1 MRSRSLRLLDYLAAL
16 AAERRG
22 APRRQLADYSPA
34 PIGPAAVP
42 THADVRLGPT
52 ARRDSWLDI
61 DRTAPPRPPA
71 WPRALDA
78 ILTSTGVNPD
88 APPTLPSPAPPA
100 RPSRPDGTGPNVA
113 TGVDTGAGVP
123 VQAAVLAEPATRHG
137 DAAASLTDPTPE
149 SEPPDPR
156 AALLDAWVRDVW
168 RPWAPGA
175 RAARDARALYQ
186 RLFDLRLALQRDDAT
201 TELVWGHGV
210 LCWRVGDAVIS
221 HPLLVT
227 RMVATLDPDSGVIR
241 LHPDGPT
248 SLETEPL
255 HGLGLP
261 GLDELS
267 ALRDRLRGAP
277 VDPWD
282 APGRAEVFRQI
293 IAPLGLDARLVEGPV
308 LPSPGAAPVLVDTW
322 VLYARPRPA
331 LQAQF
336 YGDLRTALTE
346 RDVIP
351 EAIAAVV
358 AEEALVA
365 EALGG
370 DGAGAGDGPP
380 SGPGRWDR
388 GGPGAAPGLGVDA
401 SGGLGERLLMPLT
414 ANADQERIA
423 RQLAVS
429 RGVTVQ
435 GPPGTG
441 KSHTIANL
449 ICHLV
454 AHGQRVLVTAQDE
467 QALGVLRAKIPP
479 ELRDLSVAVLGSSR
493 ADLDELR
500 AAVVEISGALSDVDP
515 ARETAAVKA
524 LAEELDAAR
533 AHARTLELR
542 MIDLLAAQA
551 REFEL
556 PHGRERA
563 PAVAAWLAER
573 DGELS
578 FIPDRLDP
586 TRALPLDPAELALL
600 YRTAREIG
608 PADAR
613 ALAQEQPDAAALP
626 DAVALARLYAELDEV
641 RDGLADLELAGL
653 SVTALDALGDAGAQ
667 ALVDDAR
674 DGAER
679 ARRLSAGW
687 LTAARAQ
694 CADSDA
700 QAEFWAAQAAELA
713 AEVTRLRGLTA
724 RTFGRPVEVP
734 DGDPR
739 VHLRLLGELRE
750 RYAAGRGV
758 PRLGGRELRELR
770 DAVRVDGLVPHTAD
784 DVAVA
789 EAEVRRRQAL
799 AATVSRQGAIAA
811 ALGGEPVQAGA
822 LDVLTR
828 LDAVA
833 RDLADAVDW
842 ERRGRPELAARLR
855 AVAPGAGDGSDP
867 AALSRL
873 ADLLAAAAG
882 RRREQEVTARLA
894 ALARTLDDGGRSPR
908 AGRLW
913 GELQQALT
921 RRDLAAWDALLGEA
935 TRLAA
940 LRPDAAARTR
950 LAERL
955 RAVAPLWT
963 DAILDR
969 PGDAA
974 AAAGGDPARAAA
986 AWRWRQAQT
995 WLDDLHADGDL
1006 ALLGR
1011 QLGDASEQARRLVLD
1026 TARRAARLGLATRL
1040 GDPQRRALTGWV
1052 QALDRL
1058 GKGTGKYAPHWRA
1071 QARAHMRAAMG
1082 AVPVWIMPTY
1092 RVMESFDP
1100 GSDDLFD
1107 VVIVDESSQC
1117 DILSLGVLSLGRRA
1131 VVVGDDAQT
1140 SPEAVGIDRARVG
1153 ALIDAHLPDVAQR
1166 SLLDVEAS
1174 LYDTAARVFPRTVVL
1189 KEHFRCLP
1197 DIIGF
1202 SNRFYDHQILPLRED
1217 PELAI
1222 GAALRPVRVTDG
1234 ARTQTR
1240 FGDANPAEAQ
1250 AIVEQVLACC
1260 ADPAYDGMTMGVV
1273 TLLGAGQPR
1282 LIEHALVERLGER
1295 EFSRRA
1301 LRVGDPYQFQGDE
1314 RDVVFVS
1321 VVADD
1326 NRSAATRRRDLQR
1339 VNVAAS
1345 RARNQMWVFHTV
1357 DPATLREDDIR
1368 RQLIEYTYAGATPQA
1383 TGRLVDRC
1391 ESEFER
1397 AVLREILGRGY
1408 RVRPQHPVGRY
1419 RIDLVVEGAPR
1430 PPAPDGTG
1438 AGRVRG
1444 PRLAVECDG
1453 DRFHGPDQWE
1463 ADLRRQRILERL
1475 GWTFIRIRGS
1485 EFYRHPTR
1493 TLDGLWRR
1501 LAELDIHPDV
1511 GD

>member
-1 MRSRSLRLLDYLAAL
+1 
-16 AAERRG
+16 
-22 APRRQLADYSPA
+22 
-34 PIGPAAVP
+34 
-42 THADVRLGPT
+42 
-52 ARRDSWLDI
+52 
-61 DRTAPPRPPA
+61 
-71 WPRALDA
+71 
-78 ILTSTGVNPD
+78 
-88 APPTLPSPAPPA
+88 
-100 RPSRPDGTGPNVA
+100 
-113 TGVDTGAGVP
+113 
-123 VQAAVLAEPATRHG
+123 
-137 DAAASLTDPTPE
+137 
-149 SEPPDPR
+149 
-156 AALLDAWVRDVW
+156 
-168 RPWAPGA
+168 
-175 RAARDARALYQ
+175 
-186 RLFDLRLALQRDDAT
+186 
-201 TELVWGHGV
+201 
-210 LCWRVGDAVIS
+210 
-221 HPLLVT
+221 
-227 RMVATLDPDSGVIR
+227 
-241 LHPDGPT
+241 
-248 SLETEPL
+248 
-255 HGLGLP
+255 
-261 GLDELS
+261 
-267 ALRDRLRGAP
+267 
-277 VDPWD
+277 
-282 APGRAEVFRQI
+282 
-293 IAPLGLDARLVEGPV
+293 
-308 LPSPGAAPVLVDTW
+308 
-322 VLYARPRPA
+322 
-331 LQAQF
+331 
-336 YGDLRTALTE
+336 
-346 RDVIP
+346 
-351 EAIAAVV
+351 
-358 AEEALVA
+358 
-365 EALGG
+365 
-370 DGAGAGDGPP
+370 
-380 SGPGRWDR
+380 
-388 GGPGAAPGLGVDA
+388 
-401 SGGLGERLLMPLT
+401 
-414 ANADQERIA
+414 
-423 RQLAVS
+423 
-429 RGVTVQ
+429 
-435 GPPGTG
+435 
-441 KSHTIANL
+441 
-449 ICHLV
+449 
-454 AHGQRVLVTAQDE
+454 
-467 QALGVLRAKIPP
+467 
-479 ELRDLSVAVLGSSR
+479 VLGSSR

-542 MIDLLAAQA
+542 MVDLLAAQA

-573 DGELS
+573 ADELS
-578 FIPDRLDP
+578 FIADRLDP
-586 TRALPLDPAELALL
+586 TAALPLDPAELALL
-600 YRTAREIG
+600 YRTARQIG

-613 ALAQEQPDAAALP
+613 ALTQEQPDPAALP
-626 DAVALARLYAELDEV
+626 DAVALARLHAELDEV
-641 RDGLADLELAGL
+641 RDGLADLEQAGL
-653 SVTALDALGDAGAQ
+653 SVTALDALGEAAVR
-667 ALVDDAR
+667 ALLDDTRA
-674 DGAER
+674 GAER
-679 ARRLSAGW
+679 AARLSVGW
-687 LTAARAQ
+687 LAAARAQ
-694 CADSDA
+694 CAASGA
-700 QAEFWAAQAAELA
+700 QAEFWAGQATTLS
-713 AEVTRLRGLTA
+713 AEVTELRGLTA
-724 RTFGRPVEVP
+724 RTFGHPIQVP
-734 DGDPR
+734 AGDPR
-739 VHLRLLGELRE
+739 GHLRLLGELRE
-750 RYAAGRGV
+750 RYAAGRGI

-770 DAVRVDGLVPHTAD
+770 DAIRVDGLVPHTAD
-784 DVAVA
+784 DVAIA

-799 AATVSRQGAIAA
+799 AAAVSRHDAIAA
-811 ALGGEPVQAGA
+811 ALGGQPIDADA
-822 LDVLTR
+822 SDVLSR
-828 LDAVA
+828 LDATA

-855 AVAPGAGDGSDP
+855 AVAPGSAVAPGAVDADDP

-873 ADLLAAAAG
+873 TDLLAAAAG
-882 RRREQEVTARLA
+882 RRREQEVTDRLT
-894 ALARTLDDGGRSPR
+894 ALARTLDEGRRGRR

-913 GELQQALT
+913 GELHEALT
-921 RRDLAAWDALLGEA
+921 RRDLAAWDALLDEA
-935 TRLAA
+935 ARLAA

-950 LAERL
+950 LAQRL
-955 RAVAPLWT
+955 GAVAPLWA

-969 PGDAA
+969 PGDVAA
-974 AAAGGDPARAAA
+974 CGDPARAVA

-1011 QLGDASEQARRLVLD
+1011 QLGDATEQARRLVLD

-1222 GAALRPVRVTDG
+1222 GAALRPVRVADG

-1240 FGDANPAEAQ
+1240 FGDANPAEAA
-1250 AIVEQVLACC
+1250 AIVDQVVACC

-1357 DPATLREDDIR
+1357 DPAALRDDDIR
-1368 RQLIEYTYAGATPQA
+1368 RQLIEYAYAGATPQA
-1383 TGRLVDRC
+1383 EGRLADRC
-1391 ESEFER
+1391 DSEFER
-1397 AVLREILGRGY
+1397 AVLREILARGY

-1419 RIDLVVEGAPR
+1419 RIDLVVEGSSRRAAPG
-1430 PPAPDGTG
+1430 AGGTDPDGTG
-1438 AGRVRG
+1438 GGRAGSAGGHVRG

-1475 GWTFIRIRGS
+1475 GWTFLRIRGS

-1501 LAELDIHPDV
+1501 LDELGIHPDLA
-1511 GD
+1511 G

>member
-1 MRSRSLRLLDYLAAL
+1 
-16 AAERRG
+16 
-22 APRRQLADYSPA
+22 
-34 PIGPAAVP
+34 
-42 THADVRLGPT
+42 
-52 ARRDSWLDI
+52 
-61 DRTAPPRPPA
+61 
-71 WPRALDA
+71 
-78 ILTSTGVNPD
+78 
-88 APPTLPSPAPPA
+88 
-100 RPSRPDGTGPNVA
+100 
-113 TGVDTGAGVP
+113 
-123 VQAAVLAEPATRHG
+123 
-137 DAAASLTDPTPE
+137 
-149 SEPPDPR
+149 
-156 AALLDAWVRDVW
+156 
-168 RPWAPGA
+168 
-175 RAARDARALYQ
+175 
-186 RLFDLRLALQRDDAT
+186 
-201 TELVWGHGV
+201 
-210 LCWRVGDAVIS
+210 
-221 HPLLVT
+221 
-227 RMVATLDPDSGVIR
+227 
-241 LHPDGPT
+241 
-248 SLETEPL
+248 
-255 HGLGLP
+255 
-261 GLDELS
+261 
-267 ALRDRLRGAP
+267 
-277 VDPWD
+277 
-282 APGRAEVFRQI
+282 
-293 IAPLGLDARLVEGPV
+293 
-308 LPSPGAAPVLVDTW
+308 
-322 VLYARPRPA
+322 
-331 LQAQF
+331 
-336 YGDLRTALTE
+336 
-346 RDVIP
+346 
-351 EAIAAVV
+351 
-358 AEEALVA
+358 
-365 EALGG
+365 
-370 DGAGAGDGPP
+370 
-380 SGPGRWDR
+380 
-388 GGPGAAPGLGVDA
+388 
-401 SGGLGERLLMPLT
+401 
-414 ANADQERIA
+414 
-423 RQLAVS
+423 
-429 RGVTVQ
+429 
-435 GPPGTG
+435 
-441 KSHTIANL
+441 
-449 ICHLV
+449 
-454 AHGQRVLVTAQDE
+454 
-467 QALGVLRAKIPP
+467 
-479 ELRDLSVAVLGSSR
+479 
-493 ADLDELR
+493 
-500 AAVVEISGALSDVDP
+500 
-515 ARETAAVKA
+515 
-524 LAEELDAAR
+524 
-533 AHARTLELR
+533 
-542 MIDLLAAQA
+542 
-551 REFEL
+551 
-556 PHGRERA
+556 
-563 PAVAAWLAER
+563 LAER
-573 DGELS
+573 AGELS

-586 TRALPLDPAELALL
+586 TRALPLDPAELAVL
-600 YRTAREIG
+600 YRTARQIG

-626 DAVALARLYAELDEV
+626 NAVALARLHAELDEV
-641 RDGLADLELAGL
+641 RDGLADLEQAGL
-653 SVTALDALGDAGAQ
+653 SVPALDALGESATR
-667 ALVDDAR
+667 ALVDDTRA
-674 DGAER
+674 GAER
-679 ARRLSAGW
+679 AARLSVGW
-687 LTAARAQ
+687 LAAARAQ
-694 CADSDA
+694 CAASDA
-700 QAEFWAAQAAELA
+700 QAEFWAGQAAALA
-713 AEVTRLRGLTA
+713 AEVTQLRGLTA
-724 RTFGRPVEVP
+724 RTFGHPIQVP

-739 VHLRLLGELRE
+739 VHLRLLAELRE
-750 RYAAGRGV
+750 RYAAGRGI

-770 DAVRVDGLVPHTAD
+770 DAVRVDGLVPHTVD

-789 EAEVRRRQAL
+789 EAEVRRRQTL
-799 AATVSRQGAIAA
+799 AAAVARQGAIAA
-811 ALGGEPVQAGA
+811 ALGGQPVDTGA
-822 LDVLTR
+822 SDVLTR
-828 LDAVA
+828 LDTAA

-842 ERRGRPELAARLR
+842 ERQVRPELAVRLR
-855 AVAPGAGDGSDP
+855 AVAPGAVAPGAGDGGDP

-882 RRREQEVTARLA
+882 RGREQEVTDRLA
-894 ALARTLDDGGRSPR
+894 TLARTLDEGRRRPR

-913 GELQQALT
+913 GELHEALT
-921 RRDLAAWDALLGEA
+921 RRDLAAWDALLDEA
-935 TRLAA
+935 ARLAA

-950 LAERL
+950 LSERL
-955 RAVAPLWT
+955 GAVAPLWA

-969 PGDAA
+969 SGEAVA
-974 AAAGGDPARAAA
+974 CGDPARAAA

-1174 LYDTAARVFPRTVVL
+1174 LYDTATRVFPRTVVL

-1222 GAALRPVRVTDG
+1222 GAALRPVRVTEG

-1240 FGDANPAEAQ
+1240 FGDANPVEAR
-1250 AIVEQVLACC
+1250 AIVDQVVACC

-1383 TGRLVDRC
+1383 EGRLADRC

-1430 PPAPDGTG
+1430 PPAPDAG
-1438 AGRVRG
+1438 AARVRG

-1475 GWTFIRIRGS
+1475 GWTFLRIRGS

-1501 LAELDIHPDV
+1501 LDELGIHPDV
-1511 GD
+1511 GAGP

>member
-1 MRSRSLRLLDYLAAL
+1 MSARDQVRSRSLRLLDYLAAL
-16 AAERRG
+16 ATERRG
-22 APRRQLADYSPA
+22 APRRQLSDYSPA
-34 PIGPAAVP
+34 PISPAAVP

-52 ARRDSWLDI
+52 ARRDSWLEI

-78 ILTSTGVNPD
+78 ILDATGVNPD
-88 APPTLPSPAPPA
+88 APPTLPSPPPVA
-100 RPSRPDGTGPNVA
+100 AAVSLGSTGPNVA
-113 TGVDTGAGVP
+113 IGDEAGVAVP
-123 VQAAVLAEPATRHG
+123 TQAAVLADATAQPG
-137 DAAASLTDPTPE
+137 DAVSPE
-149 SEPPDPR
+149 PDPR

-227 RMVATLDPDSGVIR
+227 RMVATLDPDSGVVR

-261 GLDELS
+261 GLDALS
-267 ALRDRLRGAP
+267 ALRDRLRDAP

-282 APGRAEVFRQI
+282 APGRAEVFRQV
-293 IAPLGLDARLVEGPV
+293 IAPLGLDARLVAGPG
-308 LPSPGAAPVLVDTW
+308 LPPPGAAPVLVDTW
-322 VLYARPRPA
+322 ALYARPRPA

-336 YGDLRTALTE
+336 YADLRTALTE

-351 EAIAAVV
+351 EAIASVV

-365 EALGG
+365 EAL
-370 DGAGAGDGPP
+370 AGTAAGPP
-380 SGPGRWDR
+380 SGSGRWDR
-388 GGPGAAPGLGVDA
+388 VGPGATSGLGADV
-401 SGGLGERLLMPLT
+401 SGVLGERLLMPLAT
-414 ANADQERIA
+414 NADQERIA
-423 RQLAVS
+423 RQLAGS

-467 QALGVLRAKIPP
+467 QALGVLRDKIPP

-626 DAVALARLYAELDEV
+626 DAVALARLHAELDEV

-653 SVTALDALGDAGAQ
+653 SVTALDALGDAAAQ
-667 ALVDDAR
+667 SLVDDTRA
-674 DGAER
+674 AAAR
-679 ARRLSAGW
+679 ARRLSVGW
-687 LTAARAQ
+687 LAAARVQ

-713 AEVTRLRGLTA
+713 AEITQLRGLTA
-724 RTFGRPVEVP
+724 RTFGRPVEMP

-750 RYAAGRGV
+750 RYTAGRGV

-828 LDAVA
+828 LDAAA

-867 AALSRL
+867 AALTRL

-882 RRREQEVTARLA
+882 RHREQEVTERLA
-894 ALARTLDDGGRSPR
+894 ALARTLEEGGRGPR

-913 GELQQALT
+913 GELHQALT

-935 TRLAA
+935 ARLAA

-950 LAERL
+950 LSDRL
-955 RAVAPLWT
+955 RAVAPLWA

-1071 QARAHMRAAMG
+1071 QARTHMRAAMG

-1240 FGDANPAEAQ
+1240 FGDANPAEAR
-1250 AIVEQVLACC
+1250 AIVDQVVACC
-1260 ADPAYDGMTMGVV
+1260 ADPAYDAMTMGVV

-1383 TGRLVDRC
+1383 TGRLADRC

-1430 PPAPDGTG
+1430 PPAPDAG
-1438 AGRVRG
+1438 AARVRG

-1511 GD
+1511 GV